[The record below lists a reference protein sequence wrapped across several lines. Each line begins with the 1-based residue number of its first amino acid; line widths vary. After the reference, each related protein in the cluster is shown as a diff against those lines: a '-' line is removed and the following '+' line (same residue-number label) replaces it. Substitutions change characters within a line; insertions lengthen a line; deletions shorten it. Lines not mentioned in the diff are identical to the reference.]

1 MGSAAYDLAN
11 VASGALDG
19 YWELNLSIW
28 DVAAG
33 ALLVEGSRR
42 QSGLPAQKTRG
53 FTGGWQSGH
62 V

>member
-28 DVAAG
+28 DVLPVPCWWRKPAAKWFTC
-33 ALLVEGSRR
+33 
-42 QSGLPAQKTRG
+42 PKTRG